1 MKLSPFVIG
10 VISAQGS
17 GDYDYGAADTTAEDD
32 RHSGYYGGSDNSWS
46 GMGSSNWNYGG
57 GRVQED
63 IQATAVTCW
72 ESNNMGSHGAHHQHM
87 YDQADEYGWA
97 NTHHGHETS
106 VGTINI
112 VNNVAGTSVSQSGD
126 YHSAL
131 AFDHRLSGC
140 IYEVAGWDFNA
151 NTYNKIHYMTF
162 GSTGGTPAV
171 GYDTGNGNIF
181 PVWWHYFN
189 AHTMAGGSTFQHQL
203 VMANPTYE
211 GLGYLNFIV
220 TFLKGATVDGERDPS
235 TNDFNV
241 DENAVPTTHTDL
253 YANGDQFTLSLVK
266 DEKDCSSYAALT
278 TDYASADSRCYSS
291 QYAQDIL
298 GAELDWVTGG
308 FRPSVSSFPHN
319 DLGKDFRFNLR
330 MMHHLGEGDSTEFF
344 DSYYFYRVN
353 TITIVFPSEV
363 SCPYEIAHDAS
374 AQIVHKCMDSAG
386 FNGHQ
391 ETEPFNP
398 AATNVP
404 RFTEALTDTST
415 TTPTRFPA
423 LCSAT
428 GVVGK
433 HSCGETYT
441 VNGLMN
447 MYDEYAQQEFGTH
460 QELWFQFYYKYQWTS
475 SVQGS
480 TTEFHSD
487 STDVYNYPNK
497 LFNAF
502 EIVSIAGSCDTTN
515 LQAWNKNRCT
525 GGDTTDSRVHE
536 TWSENVQ
543 SGR

>member
-32 RHSGYYGGSDNSWS
+32 RHSGYYGGSDDSWS

-57 GRVQED
+57 GRVQLD

-72 ESNNMGSHGAHHQHM
+72 ESNNMGSHQTKHSHM

-106 VGTINI
+106 VGTLNI
-112 VNNVAGTSVSQSGD
+112 VNDVAGQSVSGAGD

-162 GSTGGTPAV
+162 GTTAGTPAV

-189 AHTMAGGSTFQHQL
+189 AHTMAGGNTLTHKL

-220 TFLKGATVDGERDPS
+220 TFLKGTQADGERSPD
-235 TNDFNV
+235 TDFNL
-241 DENAVPTTHTDL
+241 DDDKHTDL
-253 YANGDQFTLSLVK
+253 YANGDQFTLSLVQ
-266 DEKDCSSYAALT
+266 DEVACSTYAEIAT
-278 TDYASADSRCYSS
+278 AACYSS
-291 QYAQDIL
+291 KYEQGDA
-298 GAELDWVTGG
+298 GTEDWTT
-308 FRPSVSSFPHN
+308 FRPAVSSFPHN

-330 MMHHLGEGDSTEFF
+330 MMHHLGEGDSAEFF

-353 TITIVFPSEV
+353 TITIVFPSVV
-363 SCPYEIAHDAS
+363 SCPYELAHDS
-374 AQIVHKCMDSAG
+374 TSTQIIHKCMDSAG
-386 FNGHQ
+386 HNGHQ
-391 ETEPFNP
+391 MTKPFDPTHANVAMFLETL
-398 AATNVP
+398 ADGSTNGAQV
-404 RFTEALTDTST
+404 D
-415 TTPTRFPA
+415 FPA
-423 LCSAT
+423 LCAT
-428 GVVGK
+428 TGTVGM
-433 HSCGETYT
+433 HACGETYT
-441 VNGLMN
+441 VSGLMN

-475 SVQGS
+475 SVGDTVDPVTGSTS
-480 TTEFHSD
+480 TTEFASGA
-487 STDVYNYPNK
+487 TKMYNYPNK

-502 EIVSIAGSCDTTN
+502 EIMSITGSCDTTN
-515 LQAWNKNRCT
+515 VASWGKNQCT
-525 GGDTTDSRVHE
+525 GGTAALAARSHE